1 MPRFPLSTILT
12 RPKKG
17 SCVLIM
23 FHLLL
28 RMSFLNTENA
38 EQVNDN
44 AKSSKSSDS
53 DVIDEN
59 KFVL

>member
-1 MPRFPLSTILT
+1 
-12 RPKKG
+12 
-17 SCVLIM
+17 M

-28 RMSFLNTENA
+28 RMAFLNQENA
-38 EQVNDN
+38 VQVNDN